1 MEQIYKSQYSGPQI
15 DDAVGKAQNAIQNVA
30 ISQTTGTST
39 DKIMSQNAVSTN
51 LSTKMPKSGGTF
63 TGAVK
68 FNEVDGTCINFDN
81 GFYVNK
87 TGGST
92 LIGTNGTQ
100 AWVGTPDTALTMRG
114 NAAKPTYN
122 GKYLALEAEA
132 ANFATA
138 SWAVI
143 ANISAAGEAYKY
155 FKVGDEKTIT
165 MTTGEQITL
174 VILGFNHDRLTSGG
188 KAGITIGMKNLLAT
202 KYRLNATETN
212 AGGWTATEMRTTT
225 MQTLLSQLPSD
236 LQSVIKPVNKT
247 STLYWTGDST
257 AQFNP
262 AYTTPVYTISSDKLW
277 LLALSE
283 LYSSTFLSSLFA
295 LTNQIYKMYSA
306 DFAVYCGEGTQYEYY
321 ANTVGNHHLADTEAK
336 NALIKKLSNGTGS
349 ASYYWLRTAYKDSPA
364 LFYYISNEGV
374 MGSGGGG
381 SIPASANDA
390 SGVCF
395 CFCV

>member
-1 MEQIYKSQYSGPQI
+1 MEQIYKSQYTGPQI
-15 DDAVGKAQNAIQNVA
+15 DEAIGKVGNSIQKEAIVQ
-30 ISQTTGTST
+30 STGTST
-39 DKIMSQNAVSTN
+39 DQIMSQNAVTTSINT
-51 LSTKMPKSGGTF
+51 LMPKSGGAF

-68 FNEVDGTCINFDN
+68 FNENDGNCINYDN
-81 GFYVNK
+81 GFYINK

-92 LIGTNGTQ
+92 LIGTDGAS

-138 SWAVI
+138 SWATI
-143 ANISAAGEAYKY
+143 ASISATGEAYKY

-174 VILGFNHDRLTSGG
+174 VILDFNHDRLTSGG
-188 KAGITIGMKNLLAT
+188 RAGITIGMKNLLAT
-202 KYRLNATETN
+202 KYRLNATTTN

-225 MQTLLSQLPSD
+225 MQTLLSQLPTD
-236 LQSVIKPVNKT
+236 LQGVIKPVNKT
-247 STLYWTGDST
+247 STLYFTGSST
-257 AQFNP
+257 AQTNP
-262 AYTTPVYTISSDKLW
+262 AYTTPAFTISSDKLW

-283 LYSSTFLSSLFA
+283 VYSSTFLSSLFA
-295 LTNQIYKMYSA
+295 LTNQIYSLYSA
-306 DFAVYCGEGTQYEYY
+306 NFALYCGEGTQYEYY
-321 ANTVGNHHLADTEAK
+321 ANTVGNHHLADAEAK
-336 NALIKKLSNGTGS
+336 NALTKNLSNGTGV
-349 ASYYWLRTAYKDSPA
+349 ASYYWLRTASTDSSAP
-364 LFYYISNEGV
+364 FWYISNEGE
-374 MGSGGGG
+374 MGAGGNS

-395 CFCV
+395 GFCV